1 MAHRR
6 RQFLSFQRKLILS
19 FVVIFALFTT
29 AVVIFEQMRARRAKA
44 GAMVERLETYAA
56 QVALYAPRPID
67 SLLPLMPP
75 ELRITVM
82 DGAGVVEYDN
92 AIDPALLDNHASRPE
107 VEEALETGVG
117 SDVRTSSSTRLPYL
131 YYAQRGGDGT
141 VVRVAMPYDATV
153 RPFLKADNIFLYLV
167 VALFLLGLYFI
178 YYVGRLF
185 GRAVGQARE
194 REKNRRLKREMT
206 GNIAHELRTPVT
218 SIRGFLEILLE
229 NKLDAQKEREY
240 LERAYN
246 QTRNL
251 SELIADMGLL
261 SRIESTPDSFRRER
275 VPLLALV
282 RRVAEDLDV
291 EIRTCIPDGLAAMG
305 NENLLY
311 SIFRNLA
318 DNAVKYAGRDAQ
330 IDVTAVADG
339 DMVRVNFSDNGPG
352 IDDDKHLGRLF
363 ERFYRVNEGRT
374 RDKGGSGLGLSI
386 VKNAVQLHGGH
397 IEARNNNG
405 LEFVF
410 TLPAK

>member
-1 MAHRR
+1 MVTDLTPMKLKFQQKLA
-6 RQFLSFQRKLILS
+6 LSFL
-19 FVVIFALFTT
+19 VIFALFT
-29 AVVIFEQMRARRAKA
+29 AGIVVFEQGRARRAKA
-44 GAMVERLETYAA
+44 DVLRERLDAYAG
-56 QVALYAPRPID
+56 QVLRYTPRPID

-75 ELRITVM
+75 ELRITL
-82 DGAGVVEYDN
+82 VERNGKVLYDN
-92 AIDPALLDNHASRPE
+92 TVDPAGMENHAARPE
-107 VEEALETGVG
+107 IVEALEQGTG
-117 SDVRTSSSTRLPYL
+117 SDVRTSHSNRIQYL
-131 YYAQRGGDGT
+131 YYARAGDK
-141 VVRVAMPYDATV
+141 VVARVALPYDISV
-153 RPFLKADNIFLYLV
+153 RSFLEPDNAFLYLV
-167 VALFLLGLYFI
+167 IALLLGGLYFI
-178 YYVGRLF
+178 YHVGRLF

-229 NKLDAQKEREY
+229 NDLDAPKTREY

-275 VPLLALV
+275 VSLLPLV
-282 RRVAEDLDV
+282 RRVADDLG
-291 EIRTCIPDGLAAMG
+291 ITIHTRIPATLAATG
-305 NENLLY
+305 NENLIY

-318 DNAVKYAGRDAQ
+318 DNAIKYAGRDAR
-330 IDVTAVADG
+330 ITVSATADG
-339 DMVRVNFSDNGPG
+339 DFVRVSFADNGLG
-352 IDDDKHLGRLF
+352 VDDDRHLGRLF

-374 RDKGGSGLGLSI
+374 RDTGGSGLGLSI

-405 LEFVF
+405 LEFIF
-410 TLPAK
+410 TLPGK